1 VTACGASAANASVWR
16 VAAAGASIPWARHRE
31 QIMSEQEPY
40 AAGAEKTGKTIAVVF
55 LAGLAAFFLYA
66 YIPHFLFS

>member
-1 VTACGASAANASVWR
+1 
-16 VAAAGASIPWARHRE
+16 
-31 QIMSEQEPY
+31 MSEQEPY
-40 AAGAEKTGKTIAVVF
+40 AAGAEKTGRTIAVVF